1 MEIMEPAGTK
11 DKIFMAAV
19 ALFAEKGFSATTVRD
34 ICRRAEGANL
44 NAVNYY
50 FGGKRPLYNIIL
62 EAVAAEGGKRMQAAK
77 KQMDQLRTPEEKMRR
92 FILGYMRMLYDG
104 GEFSEQLC
112 RIYIRELADPSPFFL
127 ETVQRHTVP
136 QTHEI
141 MGLVRELL
149 YEGASDELVRNCL
162 SLIVGQITYYSFSW
176 PVYSRVHPEQPRM
189 DFVWDKLAETIYVFS
204 LAGMRALSAREQN
217 TDENSD
223 N

>member
-1 MEIMEPAGTK
+1 MEASGTK
-11 DKIFMAAV
+11 EKIFMAAV
-19 ALFAEKGFSATTVRD
+19 GLFAEKGFSATTVRD
-34 ICRRAEGANL
+34 ICRRAEGSNL

-50 FGGKRPLYNIIL
+50 FGGKRQLYNNIL
-62 EAVAAEGGKRMQAAK
+62 ETVAAEGGRRMQAAK
-77 KQMDQLRTPEEKMRR
+77 MQMDLLRTPEEKLRR
-92 FILGYMRMLYDG
+92 FILGYMRMLYGG

-136 QTHEI
+136 QTQEI
-141 MGLVRELL
+141 MELVRELL
-149 YEGASDELVRNCL
+149 YEGASEELVRNSL

-204 LAGMRALSAREQN
+204 LAGMRALSVKEQN
-217 TDENSD
+217 SNA
-223 N
+223 NRGNRQ